1 MTPDTVVTFWRTA
14 GAQKW
19 FAKDDGFDDAC
30 RNAFSDAVD
39 AAARGDLDG
48 WAATPTGALAL
59 LLLLDQMPRN
69 LFRGSPR
76 AFASDPK
83 ARQIA
88 DAALASGHDQ
98 AFEPDLRQFFYLPFM
113 HSEDL
118 ADQDRSIALYEA
130 LGLETQLKFA
140 HLHRDPIARFGRFP
154 HRNAVLGRETTAAEQ
169 AFLEGDVFKG

>member
-1 MTPDTVVTFWRTA
+1 MTPHDVVTFWRAA
-14 GAQKW
+14 GAEKW

-30 RNAFSDAVD
+30 RLAFADAVN

-48 WAATPTGALAL
+48 WAATPDGSLAL

-76 AFASDPK
+76 AFATDPK
-83 ARQIA
+83 AREMA
-88 DAALASGHDQ
+88 EAALANGHDQ
-98 AFEPDLRQFFYLPFM
+98 TFEPDLRQFFYLPFM

-154 HRNAVLGRETTAAEQ
+154 HRNAVLGRATTAQEK
-169 AFLEGDVFKG
+169 AFLEGDGFKG